1 MEMVV
6 RVSYIPADSGTF
18 ATLENLQKS
27 LSQDMVLCCIIH
39 DSGMGGVCMGVH

>member
-6 RVSYIPADSGTF
+6 GVSYIPADSGTF

-27 LSQDMVLCCIIH
+27 LSQDWYCAVLSMI
-39 DSGMGGVCMGVH
+39 VV